1 MHIDWK
7 KTLDSAKDE
16 GGRGALWRVGVRR
29 GVGRRGSAALAGPA
43 WCSAALGEQRE
54 TVFRR

>member
-7 KTLDSAKDE
+7 KTLDSAKNE
-16 GGRGALWRVGVRR
+16 AGRGALWRAGVRR
-29 GVGRRGSAALAGPA
+29 GVGRMGRAALAGPA

-54 TVFRR
+54 TVVRR